1 MLSLDGNYFKN
12 MFVCGANNLNI
23 NKTMINRLNVFPV
36 PDGDTGSNMWLTMS
50 VAVTAVKNSTEDD
63 ISVVSEKIAGALL
76 RGARGNSGV
85 ILSLMFRGIA
95 QGLKGVKAADAVTL
109 AAAFGLGVEMAYKAV
124 MKPTEGTMLTVARLS
139 SEHLKKTAPECEGME
154 SFFEQLTAKADE
166 ALKAT
171 PDMLPVLKQANVVD
185 AGGMGLLV
193 IYRGML
199 HYLIN
204 GTMIE
209 AAEAND
215 TYEEINEAD
224 FSFVETE
231 DIKFG
236 YCTEFFINKDKN
248 KDERLPEFKTF
259 LNDIGDS
266 IVVVAD
272 DDIVKVHVHTNN
284 PGRVIEEALTRG
296 TLSKIKIENMR
307 EQHTQQLVISAAETK
322 LPTPRKPYGIVAI
335 CAGEGLR
342 GIFEDM
348 GADTIVD
355 GGQTMNPSTD
365 DILNAVNATNSEVVF
380 ILPNNKNIIMSAK
393 QTAELARD
401 KRIEVIE
408 TKTVPQGIG
417 AMLGFDADLT
427 PEDNVASMNES
438 VSMVSSGSVTYA
450 DRDSVYFEKE
460 IKKGEFLALSEGNLV
475 DVSPNRVE
483 TTVKLIMSMCEN
495 GAGLVTIYYGKD
507 APREETES
515 LLEICRERLGED
527 IEVNIVYGGQPVYY
541 YIISAE

>member
-50 VAVTAVKNSTEDD
+50 VAVNAVKNSEDED
-63 ISVVSEKIAGALL
+63 ISAVSEKIAAALL

-95 QGLKGVKAADAVTL
+95 QGLKGIKSADAPAM

-139 SEHLKKTAPECEGME
+139 AEHLKRIAPSTGEME
-154 SFFEQLTAKADE
+154 AFFGQLTEKADE

-199 HYLIN
+199 HYLLN

-209 AAEAND
+209 SAEPND
-215 TYEEINEAD
+215 SYDEINEAD

-236 YCTEFFINKDKN
+236 YCTEFLINKAQDKE
-248 KDERLPEFKTF
+248 ERLAEFKTF

-266 IVVVAD
+266 IVVVSD
-272 DDIVKVHVHTNN
+272 DAIIKIHVHTNN
-284 PGRVIEEALTRG
+284 PGSVIEEALKRG

-307 EQHTQQLVISAAETK
+307 EQHTHQLEISAEAEK
-322 LPTPRKPYGIVAI
+322 LPTPRKPYGIVAV
-335 CAGEGLR
+335 CAGEGLK

-348 GADTIVD
+348 GADVVVD

-365 DILNAVNATNSEVVF
+365 DILKAVNDTNSEVVF

-393 QTAELARD
+393 QTAELAKD

-417 AMLGFDADLT
+417 AMLGFDADST
-427 PEDNVASMNES
+427 VEDNIAGMTES
-438 VSMVSSGSVTYA
+438 VSAVTSGSVTYA

-460 IKKGEFLALSEGNLV
+460 IKKGEFLALSEGELI
-475 DVSPNRVE
+475 DVSADRVE
-483 TTVKLIMSMCEN
+483 TTVKLITGMCKN

-507 APREETES
+507 APKEESEA
-515 LLEICRERLGED
+515 LLSVCRERLGD
-527 IEVNIVYGGQPVYY
+527 DVEVNIVYGGQPVYY

>member
-50 VAVTAVKNSTEDD
+50 VAVNAVKNSEEDN
-63 ISVVSEKIAGALL
+63 ISSVSEKIAAALL

-95 QGLKGVKAADAVTL
+95 QGLKGAKNADTAMMASAL
-109 AAAFGLGVEMAYKAV
+109 GLGVEMAYKAV

-139 SEHLKKTAPECEGME
+139 AEHMKKIAPECDGME
-154 SFFEQLTAKADE
+154 TFFEQLAAKADE

-199 HYLIN
+199 HYLMN

-209 AAEAND
+209 PAEISD
-215 TYEEINEAD
+215 SYEEMNEAD
-224 FSFVETE
+224 FSFVDTE

-236 YCTEFFINKDKN
+236 YCTEFFINKDADKE
-248 KDERLPEFKTF
+248 ERLPEFKTF

-272 DDIVKVHVHTNN
+272 DDIIKVHVHTNN

-307 EQHTQQLVISAAETK
+307 EQHTQQLEISASENK

-335 CAGEGLR
+335 CAGEGLK

-348 GADTIVD
+348 GADIVVD

-365 DILNAVNATNSEVVF
+365 DILKAVNDTNSEVVF

-393 QTAELARD
+393 QTAEFTKD

-417 AMLGFDADLT
+417 AMLGFDADQSV
-427 PEDNVASMNES
+427 ENNVAAMNES

-460 IKKGEFLALSEGNLV
+460 IKKGEFLALSEGELV
-475 DVSPNRVE
+475 DVSADRVE
-483 TTVKLIMSMCEN
+483 TTVKLITDMCQS

-507 APREETES
+507 APKDES
-515 LLEICRERLGED
+515 EALLAICRERLGDD
-527 IEVNIVYGGQPVYY
+527 IEVNLVYGGQPVYY